1 MLGSISPTELKQRLD
16 RREDLVLLDVREPE
30 EMARA
35 RLPGALRIPL
45 REILG
50 RIQELDPRK
59 EIVVFCHYGIRS
71 AQVAIFL
78 AQRDFEHVF
87 NLTGGINAWSL
98 TVDPTVPRY

>member
-1 MLGSISPTELKQRLD
+1 MLERISPAELKQRLD
-16 RREDLVLLDVREPE
+16 RCEDLVLLDVREPE

-35 RLPGALRIPL
+35 GLPGALRIPL
-45 REILG
+45 GEIPG
-50 RIQELDPRK
+50 RIQDLDPEK
-59 EIVVFCHYGIRS
+59 EIVVFCHYGLRS

-78 AQRDFEHVF
+78 AQRDFEHVL